1 MVGDVGQHVTQV
13 CLGVDTAQLAGA
25 DQGVHRRGAVALAAA
40 VTNAQGVPYGAL
52 HLSGSSNAWTGEEYA
67 AKFVPHLPRAI
78 AQFERRNPPE

>member
-1 MVGDVGQHVTQV
+1 MYI
-13 CLGVDTAQLAGA
+13 
-25 DQGVHRRGAVALAAA
+25 AAA